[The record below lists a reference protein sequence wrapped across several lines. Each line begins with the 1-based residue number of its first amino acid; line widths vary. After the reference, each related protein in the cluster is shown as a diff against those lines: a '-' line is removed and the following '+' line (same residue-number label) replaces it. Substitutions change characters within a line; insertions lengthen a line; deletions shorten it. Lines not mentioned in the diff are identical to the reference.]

1 MLVIVGT
8 EHLLHSIDLTGGE
21 AMVNLVLVSHSPSLA
36 RGVAELAR
44 LMTQQSPLIIATA
57 AGTGDENSP
66 LGTNAEEIAKAM
78 EEAYSDDGVLVL
90 MDMGSAVLSAE
101 MALEFLSPDK
111 KAKFML
117 SSAPM
122 VEGAVS
128 AAVQA
133 SLGGNLE
140 QVQAEALGSLGNKA
154 AQLSMPE
161 GSNVAQSQ
169 VSSEAVPGSA
179 VDAVIE
185 IRNRLGLHARP
196 AATFVQ
202 TAGRFT
208 SKTQLARTGNETQRS
223 NAKSI
228 NAVASMGLRRGETI
242 HVWAEGPDAS
252 AAIDA
257 LKKAA
262 ENDFGEAE
270 EAAVSTATVPVASAE
285 RSSKRFDGGLIGI
298 PASPGYAAGLAIV
311 LKLAEPEVNQH
322 TIDDPEAEWK
332 RLSKALES
340 VRASTHQLRRQIS
353 RSATE
358 YDAAIFDAH
367 LMFLND
373 PDLLEKVRLAIFD
386 GRKNAEWAWSE
397 AIQAALVEYRKIE
410 DDYMRARAADVA
422 DIGRQVLIQLNGRV
436 AALNIPSPG
445 ILIAEDLSP
454 AETARLDRAMVLG
467 VCTEMGGPTS
477 HSAILARTLGIPAVL
492 GCGEALGEIAEGTPL
507 VVDGSTGQ
515 VWISPSAQISSVYH
529 EKIAEW
535 RNLQALARQASRA
548 PAVSKDGITVEIV
561 ANIGSAKD
569 ARMALDSGADGVG
582 LLRSEF
588 LFLDRLD
595 MPEEEEQFAA
605 YQEIAEVMEGR
616 PLVVRTLDVGGDKPL
631 AYLPQKEEQNPFLG
645 KRALRL
651 CLDEPDFFKAQLRAI
666 LRVSAGHN
674 IKIMFP
680 MVADIAELRRACSL
694 LEEAREEVLR
704 RGILTAPNVD
714 VGIMVEIPSAA
725 LLAPVFAREVDFF
738 SIGTNDLTQYT
749 MAAERGNADVAYLQD
764 ALHPA
769 VLRLIDRTIRG
780 ADEAGKWVGV
790 CGELAG
796 DPVAIPILLGL
807 GVKELSM
814 APGSIPT
821 AKSLARTLDIA
832 GLRDF
837 ARESLELESAAA
849 VRVLAK
855 ERFGLQ

>member
-1 MLVIVGT
+1 
-8 EHLLHSIDLTGGE
+8 
-21 AMVNLVLVSHSPSLA
+21 MVNLVLVSHSPSLA
-36 RGVAELAR
+36 RGAAELAR

-101 MALEFLSPDK
+101 MALEFLPPDK

-117 SSAPM
+117 SSAPI

-140 QVQAEALGSLGNKA
+140 QVRAEAIGSLGNKT
-154 AQLSMPE
+154 AQLSASE
-161 GSNVAQSQ
+161 ESNVAQPQ
-169 VSSEAVPGSA
+169 ASSEAVSGST

-202 TAGRFT
+202 TAGRFA
-208 SKTQLARTGNETQRS
+208 SKIQLSRTDNETQRS

-257 LKKAA
+257 LNKAA

-270 EAAVSTATVPVASAE
+270 EATVSTASTE
-285 RSSKRFDGGLIGI
+285 CSSKRFDGGLIGI
-298 PASPGYAAGLAIV
+298 PASPGYAAGPAII
-311 LKLAEPEVNQH
+311 LKLADPEIKQR
-322 TIDDPEAEWK
+322 TIDDPEAEWE
-332 RLSKALES
+332 RLSKALEA
-340 VRASTHQLRRQIS
+340 VRASTQQLRRQIS
-353 RSATE
+353 TSATE

-373 PDLLEKVRLAIFD
+373 PDLLEKVRLAILD
-386 GRKNAEWAWSE
+386 GHRNAEWAWSE
-397 AIQAALVEYRKIE
+397 AIQGALVEYRKIE

-422 DIGRQVLIQLNGRV
+422 DIGRQVLIQLNGRP
-436 AALNIPSPG
+436 AALKIPSPG
-445 ILIAEDLSP
+445 ILIAADLSP
-454 AETARLDRAMVLG
+454 SDTARLDRAMVLG

-492 GCGEALGEIAEGTPL
+492 GCGEDLGEIAEGTPL

-515 VWISPSAQISSVYH
+515 VWIAPSVKISSVYQ
-529 EKIAEW
+529 EKIVEW
-535 RNLQALARQASRA
+535 RNLQALARQTSRA
-548 PAVSKDGITVEIV
+548 PAVSKDGIAVEIV

-569 ARMALDSGADGVG
+569 ARTALDSGADGVG

-588 LFLDRLD
+588 LFLGRRD

-651 CLDEPDFFKAQLRAI
+651 CLDKPDFFKAQLRAI

-680 MVADIAELRRACSL
+680 MVADIVELRRALSL

-704 RGILTAPNVD
+704 RGILTAPKVD

-769 VLRLIDRTIRG
+769 VLRLIDRTIRA

-814 APGSIPT
+814 APGSIPA

-832 GLRDF
+832 RLRDF

-849 VRVLAK
+849 VRILAK
-855 ERFGLQ
+855 ERLGLQ

>member
-1 MLVIVGT
+1 MFVIVGT
-8 EHLLHSIDLTGGE
+8 VHVLHSIDLTRGE

-36 RGVAELAR
+36 RGAAELAR

-101 MALEFLSPDK
+101 MALEFLPPDK

-117 SSAPM
+117 SSAPI

-140 QVQAEALGSLGNKA
+140 QVRAEAIGSLGNKT
-154 AQLSMPE
+154 AQLSASE
-161 GSNVAQSQ
+161 ESNVAQPQ
-169 VSSEAVPGSA
+169 ASSEAVSGST

-202 TAGRFT
+202 TAGRFA
-208 SKTQLARTGNETQRS
+208 SKIQLSRTDNETQRS

-257 LKKAA
+257 LNKAA

-270 EAAVSTATVPVASAE
+270 EATVSTASTE
-285 RSSKRFDGGLIGI
+285 CSSKRFDGGLIGI
-298 PASPGYAAGLAIV
+298 PASPGYAAGPAII
-311 LKLAEPEVNQH
+311 LKLADPEIKQR
-322 TIDDPEAEWK
+322 TIDDPEAEWE
-332 RLSKALES
+332 RLSKALEV
-340 VRASTHQLRRQIS
+340 VRASTQQLRRQIS
-353 RSATE
+353 TSATE

-373 PDLLEKVRLAIFD
+373 PDLLEKVRLAILD
-386 GRKNAEWAWSE
+386 GHRNAEWAWSE
-397 AIQAALVEYRKIE
+397 AIQGALVEYRKIE

-422 DIGRQVLIQLNGRV
+422 DIGRQVLIQLNGRP
-436 AALNIPSPG
+436 AALKIPSPG
-445 ILIAEDLSP
+445 ILIAADLSP
-454 AETARLDRAMVLG
+454 SDTARLDRAMVLG

-492 GCGEALGEIAEGTPL
+492 GCGEDLGEIAEGTPL

-515 VWISPSAQISSVYH
+515 VWIAPSVKISSVYQ
-529 EKIAEW
+529 EKIVEW
-535 RNLQALARQASRA
+535 RNLQALARQTSRA
-548 PAVSKDGITVEIV
+548 PAVSKDGIAVEIV

-569 ARMALDSGADGVG
+569 ARTALDSGADGVG

-588 LFLDRLD
+588 LFLGRRD

-651 CLDEPDFFKAQLRAI
+651 CLDKPDFFKAQLRAI

-680 MVADIAELRRACSL
+680 MVADIVELRRALSL

-704 RGILTAPNVD
+704 RGILTAPKVD

-769 VLRLIDRTIRG
+769 VLRLIDRTIRA

-814 APGSIPT
+814 APGSIPA

-832 GLRDF
+832 WLRDF

-849 VRVLAK
+849 VRILAK
-855 ERFGLQ
+855 ERLGLQ

>member
-1 MLVIVGT
+1 MFVIVGA
-8 EHLLHSIDLTGGE
+8 EHLVHSIDLVRGE

-36 RGVAELAR
+36 RGAAELAR

-101 MALEFLSPDK
+101 MALEFLPPDK

-117 SSAPM
+117 SSAPI

-140 QVQAEALGSLGNKA
+140 QVRAEAIGSLGNKA
-154 AQLSMPE
+154 AQLSAPKE
-161 GSNVAQSQ
+161 SNVTQAQA
-169 VSSEAVPGSA
+169 SSEALPGSA

-202 TAGRFT
+202 TAGRFA
-208 SKTQLARTGNETQRS
+208 SKIQFARTDNETQRS

-228 NAVASMGLRRGETI
+228 NAVASMGLRRGATI
-242 HVWAEGPDAS
+242 RVWAEGPDAS

-262 ENDFGEAE
+262 ENNFGEAE
-270 EAAVSTATVPVASAE
+270 EAAVSTVTIPVASAE
-285 RSSKRFDGGLIGI
+285 HSSKRFDGGLIGI
-298 PASPGYAAGLAIV
+298 PASPGYAAGPAIV
-311 LKLAEPEVNQH
+311 LKLAEPEIKQR

-332 RLSKALES
+332 RLLKALEA
-340 VRASTHQLRRQIS
+340 VRASTQQLRRQIS
-353 RSATE
+353 TSATE

-367 LMFLND
+367 VMFLND
-373 PDLLEKVRLAIFD
+373 PDLLEKVRLAILD
-386 GRKNAEWAWSE
+386 GHRNAEWAWSE
-397 AIQAALVEYRKIE
+397 AIQVALVEYRKIE
-410 DDYMRARAADVA
+410 DDYMRARATDVA
-422 DIGRQVLIQLNGRV
+422 DIGRQVLIQLNGSA
-436 AALNIPSPG
+436 AALNMPSPG
-445 ILIAEDLSP
+445 ILIAADLSP
-454 AETARLDRAMVLG
+454 SDTARLDRAMVLG

-492 GCGEALGEIAEGTPL
+492 GCGEAIGEIAEGTPL

-515 VWISPSAQISSVYH
+515 VWIAPSAQISSVYQ
-529 EKIAEW
+529 EKIVEW
-535 RNLQALARQASRA
+535 RNLQALARQTSRA
-548 PAVSKDGITVEIV
+548 PAVSKDGIAVEIV

-569 ARMALDSGADGVG
+569 ARTALDSGADGVG

-588 LFLDRLD
+588 LFLGRLD

-605 YQEIAEVMEGR
+605 YQEIAEVMGGL

-651 CLDEPDFFKAQLRAI
+651 CLDKPDFFKAQLRAI

-680 MVADIAELRRACSL
+680 MVADIAELRHALSL

-704 RGILTAPNVD
+704 RGILTAPKVD

-725 LLAPVFAREVDFF
+725 LLAPVFAGEVDFF

-769 VLRLIDRTIRG
+769 VLRLIDRTIRA

-814 APGSIPT
+814 APGSIPA

-832 GLRDF
+832 RLRDF

-849 VRVLAK
+849 VRLLAK
-855 ERFGLQ
+855 GRLDLQ

>member
-1 MLVIVGT
+1 
-8 EHLLHSIDLTGGE
+8 
-21 AMVNLVLVSHSPSLA
+21 MVNLVLVSHSPSLA
-36 RGVAELAR
+36 RGAAELAR

-57 AGTGDENSP
+57 GGTGDENSP

-117 SSAPM
+117 SSAPI

-140 QVQAEALGSLGNKA
+140 QVRAEAIGSLGNKA
-154 AQLSMPE
+154 AQLSAPRE
-161 GSNVAQSQ
+161 NNVAQAQ
-169 VSSEAVPGSA
+169 ASSEGVLSSA

-202 TAGRFT
+202 TAGRFA
-208 SKTQLARTGNETQRS
+208 SKIQLARTDNETQRS

-228 NAVASMGLRRGETI
+228 NAVASMGVRRGETV
-242 HVWAEGPDAS
+242 HVWAEGPDAA

-298 PASPGYAAGLAIV
+298 PASPGYAAGPAIV
-311 LKLAEPEVNQH
+311 LKLAEPEIKQR
-322 TIDDPEAEWK
+322 TIDDPEAEWG
-332 RLSKALES
+332 RLSNALDA
-340 VRASTHQLRRQIS
+340 VRASTQQLRRQIS
-353 RSATE
+353 TSATE

-373 PDLLEKVRLAIFD
+373 PDLLEKVRLAILD
-386 GRKNAEWAWSE
+386 GHRNAEWAWSE
-397 AIQAALVEYRKIE
+397 AIQGALVEYRKIE

-422 DIGRQVLIQLNGRV
+422 DIGRQVLIQLNGRP
-436 AALNIPSPG
+436 AALKIPSPG
-445 ILIAEDLSP
+445 ILIAADLSP
-454 AETARLDRAMVLG
+454 SDTARLDRAMVLG

-492 GCGEALGEIAEGTPL
+492 GCGEDLGEIAEGTPL

-515 VWISPSAQISSVYH
+515 VWIAPSVKISSVYQ
-529 EKIAEW
+529 EKIVEW
-535 RNLQALARQASRA
+535 RNLQALARQTSRA
-548 PAVSKDGITVEIV
+548 PAVSKDGIAVEIV

-569 ARMALDSGADGVG
+569 ARTALDSGADGVG

-588 LFLDRLD
+588 LFLGRRD

-616 PLVVRTLDVGGDKPL
+616 PLIVRTLDVGGDKPL

-651 CLDEPDFFKAQLRAI
+651 CLDKPDFFKAQLRAI

-680 MVADIAELRRACSL
+680 MVADIAELRRALSL

-704 RGILTAPNVD
+704 RGILTAPKVD

-814 APGSIPT
+814 APGSIPA
-821 AKSLARTLDIA
+821 AKSLVRTLDIA

-849 VRVLAK
+849 VRLLAK
-855 ERFGLQ
+855 EQLGLQ

>member
-1 MLVIVGT
+1 MFVIVGT
-8 EHLLHSIDLTGGE
+8 VHVLHSIDLTRGE

-36 RGVAELAR
+36 RGAAELAR

-101 MALEFLSPDK
+101 MALEFLPPDK

-117 SSAPM
+117 SSAPI

-140 QVQAEALGSLGNKA
+140 QVRAEAIGSLGNKT
-154 AQLSMPE
+154 AQLSASE
-161 GSNVAQSQ
+161 ESNVAQSQ
-169 VSSEAVPGSA
+169 ASSEAVSGST

-202 TAGRFT
+202 TAGRFA
-208 SKTQLARTGNETQRS
+208 SKIQLSRTDNETQRS

-257 LKKAA
+257 LNKAA
-262 ENDFGEAE
+262 ENDFGETE
-270 EAAVSTATVPVASAE
+270 EATVSTASTE
-285 RSSKRFDGGLIGI
+285 CSSKRFDGGLIGI
-298 PASPGYAAGLAIV
+298 PASPGYAAGPAII
-311 LKLAEPEVNQH
+311 LKLADPEIKQR
-322 TIDDPEAEWK
+322 TIDDPEAEWE
-332 RLSKALES
+332 RLSKALEA
-340 VRASTHQLRRQIS
+340 VRASTQQLRRQIS
-353 RSATE
+353 TSATE

-373 PDLLEKVRLAIFD
+373 PDLLEKVRLAILD
-386 GRKNAEWAWSE
+386 GHRNAEWAWSE
-397 AIQAALVEYRKIE
+397 AIQGALVEYRKIE

-422 DIGRQVLIQLNGRV
+422 DIGRQVLIQLNGRP
-436 AALNIPSPG
+436 AALKIPSPG
-445 ILIAEDLSP
+445 ILIAADLSP
-454 AETARLDRAMVLG
+454 SDTARLDRAMVLG

-492 GCGEALGEIAEGTPL
+492 GCGEDLGEIAEGTPL

-515 VWISPSAQISSVYH
+515 VWIAPSVKISSVYQ
-529 EKIAEW
+529 EKIVEW
-535 RNLQALARQASRA
+535 RKLQALARQTSRA
-548 PAVSKDGITVEIV
+548 PAVSKDGIAVEIV

-569 ARMALDSGADGVG
+569 ARTALDSGADGVG

-588 LFLDRLD
+588 LFLGRRD

-651 CLDEPDFFKAQLRAI
+651 CLDKPDFFKAQLRAI

-680 MVADIAELRRACSL
+680 MVADIVELRRALSL

-704 RGILTAPNVD
+704 RGILTAPKVD

-769 VLRLIDRTIRG
+769 VLRLIDRTIRA

-814 APGSIPT
+814 APGSIPA

-832 GLRDF
+832 RLRDF

-849 VRVLAK
+849 VRILAK
-855 ERFGLQ
+855 ERLGLQ

>member
-1 MLVIVGT
+1 
-8 EHLLHSIDLTGGE
+8 
-21 AMVNLVLVSHSPSLA
+21 MVNLVLVSHSPSLA
-36 RGVAELAR
+36 RGAAELAR

-57 AGTGDENSP
+57 AGTGDESSP
-66 LGTNAEEIAKAM
+66 LGTNAEEIARAM

-101 MALEFLSPDK
+101 MALEFLPPEK
-111 KAKFML
+111 KAKFVL
-117 SSAPM
+117 SSAPI

-128 AAVQA
+128 AAIQA
-133 SLGGNLE
+133 SLGGTLE
-140 QVQAEALGSLGNKA
+140 QVRGEALGSLGNKA
-154 AQLSMPE
+154 AQLSVPE
-161 GSNVAQSQ
+161 ENKAAQEQ
-169 VSSEAVPGSA
+169 PSSDVEAGPKA
-179 VDAVIE
+179 DAVIK
-185 IRNRLGLHARP
+185 IQNKLGLHARP

-202 TAGRFT
+202 TAGRFA
-208 SKTQLARTGNETQRS
+208 SKIQLARTDNETHRS

-228 NAVASMGLRRGETI
+228 NAVASMGLRCGETI

-252 AAIDA
+252 ASIDA
-257 LKKAA
+257 LKQAA
-262 ENDFGEAE
+262 ESRFGEAE
-270 EAAVSTATVPVASAE
+270 EGAVSTSAAPPANAGHGS
-285 RSSKRFDGGLIGI
+285 RRFDGGLMGI
-298 PASPGYAAGLAIV
+298 PASPGYAAGPAIV
-311 LKLAEPEVNQH
+311 LKLAEPEIQQH

-332 RLSKALES
+332 RLLKAMDA
-340 VRASTHQLRRQIS
+340 VRVSTQQLRRQIS
-353 RSATE
+353 TSVTA

-373 PDLLEKVRLAIFD
+373 PDLLEKTRLVVFD
-386 GRKNAEWAWSE
+386 GHKNAEWAWSE
-397 AIQAALVEYRKIE
+397 SIRGELVEFGKIE

-422 DIGRQVLIQLNGRV
+422 DIGRQVLVQLGGGVR
-436 AALNIPSPG
+436 ALNIRSPG
-445 ILIAEDLSP
+445 ILVAADLAPSD
-454 AETARLDRAMVLG
+454 TARLDRAMVLG
-467 VCTEMGGPTS
+467 VCTEEGGPTS

-507 VVDGSTGQ
+507 VIDGSTGQ
-515 VWISPSAQISSVYH
+515 VWTSPSAQILSTYQ
-529 EKIAEW
+529 EKAAEW
-535 RNLQALARQASRA
+535 HNLQSLARKSSRA
-548 PAVSKDGITVEIV
+548 PAVSKDGIAVEIV
-561 ANIGSAKD
+561 ANIGSAND
-569 ARMALDSGADGVG
+569 ARAALDSGADGVG

-588 LFLDRLD
+588 LFLGRLD
-595 MPEEEEQFAA
+595 TPEEDEQFAA
-605 YQEIAEVMEGR
+605 YQEIAEVMEDR

-631 AYLPQKEEQNPFLG
+631 TYLPQKQEQNPFLG

-651 CLDEPDFFKAQLRAI
+651 CLDEPDFFKAELRAI
-666 LRVSAGHN
+666 LRASPGHN

-680 MVADIAELRRACSL
+680 MVADIGELRRARAL
-694 LEEAREEVLR
+694 LEEAREEVLQ
-704 RGILTAPNVD
+704 RGILIAPKVD

-725 LLAPVFAREVDFF
+725 LLAPVFARDVDFF

-796 DPVAIPILLGL
+796 DPLAIPILLGL

-814 APGSIPT
+814 APGSIPA

-832 GLRDF
+832 GLHDL

-849 VRVLAK
+849 VRLLVR
-855 ERFGLQ
+855 ERLGLQ

>member
-1 MLVIVGT
+1 
-8 EHLLHSIDLTGGE
+8 
-21 AMVNLVLVSHSPSLA
+21 MVNLVLVSHSPSLA

-117 SSAPM
+117 SSAPI

-140 QVQAEALGSLGNKA
+140 QVRAEAVGSLGNKA
-154 AQLSMPE
+154 AQLSAPE
-161 GSNVAQSQ
+161 ESNVAQAQ
-169 VSSEAVPGSA
+169 ASSEAVPGST

-202 TAGRFT
+202 TAGRFA
-208 SKTQLARTGNETQRS
+208 SKIQLARTDNETQRS

-298 PASPGYAAGLAIV
+298 PASPGYAAGPAII
-311 LKLAEPEVNQH
+311 LKLAEPEIKQR
-322 TIDDPEAEWK
+322 TIDDPEVEWE
-332 RLSKALES
+332 RLSKALDA
-340 VRASTHQLRRQIS
+340 VRASTQQLRRQIS
-353 RSATE
+353 TSATE

-373 PDLLEKVRLAIFD
+373 PDLLEKVRLAILD
-386 GRKNAEWAWSE
+386 GHKNAEWAWSE
-397 AIQAALVEYRKIE
+397 AIQVALVEYRKIE

-422 DIGRQVLIQLNGRV
+422 DIGRQVLIQLNGRE

-454 AETARLDRAMVLG
+454 SDTARLDRAMVLG

-492 GCGEALGEIAEGTPL
+492 GCGEAIGEIAEGTPL

-515 VWISPSAQISSVYH
+515 VWISPSAQISSVYQ

-535 RNLQALARQASRA
+535 RNLQAVARQTSRA
-548 PAVSKDGITVEIV
+548 PAVSKDGIAVEIV

-569 ARMALDSGADGVG
+569 ARTALDSGADGVG

-588 LFLDRLD
+588 LFLGRLD

-651 CLDEPDFFKAQLRAI
+651 CLDKPDFFKAQLRAI

-680 MVADIAELRRACSL
+680 MVADIAELRRALSL

-704 RGILTAPNVD
+704 RGILTAPKVD

-769 VLRLIDRTIRG
+769 VLRLIDRTIRA

-814 APGSIPT
+814 APGSIPA

-832 GLRDF
+832 RLRDF
-837 ARESLELESAAA
+837 ARESLELESAAT
-849 VRVLAK
+849 VRLLAK
-855 ERFGLQ
+855 KRLGLQ

>member
-1 MLVIVGT
+1 MFVIVET
-8 EHLLHSIDLTGGE
+8 EHAVHSIDEIRGE

-36 RGVAELAR
+36 KGAAELAR
-44 LMTQQSPLIIATA
+44 LMTQQSPLVIATA

-78 EEAYSDDGVLVL
+78 EQAYSEDGVLVL

-101 MALEFLSPDK
+101 MALEFLPPDR

-117 SSAPM
+117 SSAPI

-133 SLGGNLE
+133 SLGGTLE
-140 QVQAEALGSLGNKA
+140 QVRAEAVGSLGNKA
-154 AQLSMPE
+154 AQLSVPE
-161 GSNVAQSQ
+161 EIGATQEQ
-169 VSSEAVPGSA
+169 PSSEVTEGATA
-179 VDAVIE
+179 DALIE
-185 IRNRLGLHARP
+185 IRNKLGLHARP

-202 TAGRFT
+202 TAGRFA
-208 SKTQLARTGNETQRS
+208 SSVQVARTGNEAKRS
-223 NAKSI
+223 NGKSI

-242 HVWAEGPDAS
+242 HVWADGPDAS

-257 LKKAA
+257 LKQAA
-262 ENDFGEAE
+262 ENDFGEGE
-270 EAAVSTATVPVASAE
+270 ETSVPAAPEVTA
-285 RSSKRFDGGLIGI
+285 RSSSTTFDGGLLGI
-298 PASPGYAAGLAIV
+298 PASPGYASGPAIV
-311 LKLAEPEVNQH
+311 LKLAEPEIDQRTV
-322 TIDDPEAEWK
+322 DDPEAEWQH
-332 RLSKALES
+332 LSKALGA
-340 VRASTHQLRRQIS
+340 VRASTEQLRTQIS
-353 RSATE
+353 KSATT

-367 LMFLND
+367 LMFLKD
-373 PDLLEKVRLAIFD
+373 PDLLARVQLAIVD
-386 GRKNAEWAWSE
+386 GHKNAGWAWSE
-397 AIQAALVEYRKIE
+397 VIRDALVEFGKIE

-422 DIGRQVLIQLNGRV
+422 DIGRQVLVQLSGG
-436 AALNIPSPG
+436 AATLDIAAPG
-445 ILIAEDLSP
+445 ILIAADLSP
-454 AETARLDRAMVLG
+454 SDTARLDRAMVLG
-467 VCTEMGGPTS
+467 VCTEKGGPTS

-492 GCGEALGEIAEGTPL
+492 GCGEILGKTAEGTPL
-507 VVDGSTGQ
+507 IVDGSTGQ
-515 VWISPSAQISSVYH
+515 VWTSPSAQVSAAYQ

-535 RNLQALARQASRA
+535 RSRQALARQTSRA
-548 PAVSKDGITVEIV
+548 PAISKDGMAVEIV

-569 ARMALDSGADGVG
+569 ARAALDSGADGVG

-588 LFLDRLD
+588 LFLNRSDTPQED
-595 MPEEEEQFAA
+595 EQAA
-605 YQEIAEVMEGR
+605 VYQEIAEVMGDR

-651 CLDEPDFFKAQLRAI
+651 CLDQPDFFKAELRAI
-666 LRVSAGHN
+666 LRASAGHN

-680 MVADIAELRRACSL
+680 MVADIAELRRARAL
-694 LEEAREEVLR
+694 LEEAREEVLQ
-704 RGILTAPNVD
+704 RGILIAPKVD

-725 LLAPVFAREVDFF
+725 LLAPVFAHEVDFF

-796 DPVAIPILLGL
+796 DPVAMPILLGL

-814 APGSIPT
+814 APGSIPA

-832 GLRDF
+832 GLRGL
-837 ARESLELESAAA
+837 AVESLELESAAA
-849 VRVLAK
+849 VRLLVNRRL
-855 ERFGLQ
+855 GLQ

>member
-1 MLVIVGT
+1 MFVIVGT
-8 EHLLHSIDLTGGE
+8 RRILHAIDLTRGE
-21 AMVNLVLVSHSPSLA
+21 AMVNLVIVSHSPSLA
-36 RGVAELAR
+36 RGVAELAG
-44 LMTQQSPLIIATA
+44 LMTQQSSLIIATA
-57 AGTGDENSP
+57 AGTGDESSP
-66 LGTNAEEIAKAM
+66 LGTNAEEIARAM
-78 EEAYSDDGVLVL
+78 EEAYSEDGVLVL

-101 MALEFLSPDK
+101 MALEFLPLEKRS
-111 KAKFML
+111 KFLL
-117 SSAPM
+117 SSAPI

-133 SLGGNLE
+133 SLGGTLE
-140 QVQAEALGSLGNKA
+140 QVQEEALGSLGNKA
-154 AQLSMPE
+154 AQLSSPE
-161 GSNVAQSQ
+161 ETNTAQEQQRSEV
-169 VSSEAVPGSA
+169 VSGPTA
-179 VDAVIE
+179 DAVIE

-196 AATFVQ
+196 AAIFVQ
-202 TAGRFT
+202 TAGRFA
-208 SKTQLARTGNETQRS
+208 SKIQLARTDNETRRS

-257 LKKAA
+257 LKQAA
-262 ENDFGEAE
+262 KDGFGEAE
-270 EAAVSTATVPVASAE
+270 EAAASTVAVPLASAE
-285 RSSKRFDGGLIGI
+285 RSGKRFDGGFIGI
-298 PASPGYAAGLAIV
+298 PVSPGYAAGPAIV
-311 LKLAEPEVNQH
+311 LKLVEPEVKQR
-322 TIDDPEAEWK
+322 TIDDPETEWK
-332 RLSKALES
+332 HLSKALEA
-340 VRASTHQLRRQIS
+340 VRASTQKLRRQIS
-353 RSATE
+353 TSATE

-367 LMFLND
+367 LLFLND
-373 PDLLEKVRLAIFD
+373 PDLLEKVQFSILE
-386 GRKNAEWAWSE
+386 GHKNAGWAWSE
-397 AIQAALVEYRKIE
+397 AIQGELAEFGKIE

-422 DIGRQVLIQLNGRV
+422 DIGRQVLIQLGGGTG
-436 AALNIPSPG
+436 ALNILSPG
-445 ILIAEDLSP
+445 ILVAGDLSP
-454 AETARLDRAMVLG
+454 SDTARLDRAMVLG

-492 GCGEALGEIAEGTPL
+492 GCGEALGEIAEGTLL

-515 VWISPSAQISSVYH
+515 VWTSPSAQILSAYQ

-535 RNLQALARQASRA
+535 RNLEALARQTSRA
-548 PAVSKDGITVEIV
+548 PAVSKDGIAVEVV

-569 ARMALDSGADGVG
+569 ARVALDAGADGVG

-595 MPEEEEQFAA
+595 APEEEEQFAA
-605 YQEIAEVMEGR
+605 YQEIAEVMADR
-616 PLVVRTLDVGGDKPL
+616 PLIVRTLDVGGDKPL

-651 CLDEPDFFKAQLRAI
+651 CLDQPGFFKAELRAI
-666 LRVSAGHN
+666 LRASAGHN

-680 MVADIAELRRACSL
+680 MVADIAELRRARSL
-694 LEEAREEVLR
+694 LEEAREEVLQCGR
-704 RGILTAPNVD
+704 PIAPNVE

-725 LLAPVFAREVDFF
+725 LLSPVFAGEVDFF

-749 MAAERGNADVAYLQD
+749 MAAERGNAEVAHLQD

-769 VLRLIDRTIRG
+769 VLGLIDRTVRG

-814 APGSIPT
+814 APGSIPA
-821 AKSLARTLDIA
+821 AKSLVRTLDIA
-832 GLRDF
+832 GLRDL

-849 VRVLAK
+849 VRLLVK
-855 ERFGLQ
+855 ERLGLQ

>member
-1 MLVIVGT
+1 
-8 EHLLHSIDLTGGE
+8 
-21 AMVNLVLVSHSPSLA
+21 MVNLVLVSHSPSLA
-36 RGVAELAR
+36 RGAAELAR

-101 MALEFLSPDK
+101 MALEFLPPDK

-117 SSAPM
+117 SSAPI

-140 QVQAEALGSLGNKA
+140 QVRAEAIGSLGNKT
-154 AQLSMPE
+154 AQLSASE
-161 GSNVAQSQ
+161 ESNVAQLQ
-169 VSSEAVPGSA
+169 ASSEAVSGST

-202 TAGRFT
+202 TAGRFA
-208 SKTQLARTGNETQRS
+208 SKIQLSRTDNETQRS

-257 LKKAA
+257 LNKAA

-270 EAAVSTATVPVASAE
+270 EATVSTASTE
-285 RSSKRFDGGLIGI
+285 CSSKRFDGGLIGI
-298 PASPGYAAGLAIV
+298 PASPGYAAGPAII
-311 LKLAEPEVNQH
+311 LKLADPEIKQR
-322 TIDDPEAEWK
+322 TIDDPEAEWE
-332 RLSKALES
+332 RLSKALEV
-340 VRASTHQLRRQIS
+340 VRASTQQLRRQIS
-353 RSATE
+353 TSATE

-373 PDLLEKVRLAIFD
+373 PDLLEKVRLAILD
-386 GRKNAEWAWSE
+386 GHRNAEWAWSE
-397 AIQAALVEYRKIE
+397 AIQGALVEYRKIE

-422 DIGRQVLIQLNGRV
+422 DIGRQVLIQLNGRP
-436 AALNIPSPG
+436 AALKIPSPG
-445 ILIAEDLSP
+445 ILIAADLSP
-454 AETARLDRAMVLG
+454 SDTARLDRAMVLG

-492 GCGEALGEIAEGTPL
+492 GCGEDLGEIAEGTPL

-515 VWISPSAQISSVYH
+515 VWIAPSVKISSVYQ
-529 EKIAEW
+529 EKIVEW
-535 RNLQALARQASRA
+535 RNLQALARQTSRA
-548 PAVSKDGITVEIV
+548 PAVSKDGIAVEIV

-569 ARMALDSGADGVG
+569 ARTALDSGADGVG

-588 LFLDRLD
+588 LFLGRRD

-651 CLDEPDFFKAQLRAI
+651 CLDKPDFFKAQLRAI

-680 MVADIAELRRACSL
+680 MVADIVELRRAVSL

-704 RGILTAPNVD
+704 RGILTAPKVD

-769 VLRLIDRTIRG
+769 VVRLIDRTIRA

-814 APGSIPT
+814 APGPIPA

-832 GLRDF
+832 RLRDF

-849 VRVLAK
+849 VRILAK
-855 ERFGLQ
+855 ERLGLQ

>member
-1 MLVIVGT
+1 
-8 EHLLHSIDLTGGE
+8 
-21 AMVNLVLVSHSPSLA
+21 MVNLVLVSHSPSLA

-298 PASPGYAAGLAIV
+298 PASPGYAAGPAIV

-340 VRASTHQLRRQIS
+340 VRASTQQLRRQIS

-367 LMFLND
+367 VMFLND
-373 PDLLEKVRLAIFD
+373 PDLLEKVRLAILD
-386 GRKNAEWAWSE
+386 GHRNAEWAWSE
-397 AIQAALVEYRKIE
+397 AIQGALVEYRKIE

-422 DIGRQVLIQLNGRV
+422 DIGRQVLIQLNGRP
-436 AALNIPSPG
+436 AALKIPSPG
-445 ILIAEDLSP
+445 ILIAADLSP
-454 AETARLDRAMVLG
+454 SDTARLDRAMVLG

-492 GCGEALGEIAEGTPL
+492 GCGEDLGEIAEGTPL

-515 VWISPSAQISSVYH
+515 VWIAPSVKISSVYQ
-529 EKIAEW
+529 EKIVEW
-535 RNLQALARQASRA
+535 RNVQALARQTSRA
-548 PAVSKDGITVEIV
+548 PAVSKDGIAVEIV

-569 ARMALDSGADGVG
+569 ARTALDSGADGVG

-588 LFLDRLD
+588 LFLGRRD

-651 CLDEPDFFKAQLRAI
+651 CLDKPDFFKAQLRAI

-680 MVADIAELRRACSL
+680 MVADIVELRRALSL

-704 RGILTAPNVD
+704 RGILTAPKVD

-769 VLRLIDRTIRG
+769 VLRLIDRTIRA

-814 APGSIPT
+814 APGSIPA

-832 GLRDF
+832 RLRDF

-849 VRVLAK
+849 VRILAK
-855 ERFGLQ
+855 ERLGLQ

>member
-1 MLVIVGT
+1 
-8 EHLLHSIDLTGGE
+8 
-21 AMVNLVLVSHSPSLA
+21 MVNLVLVSHSPSLA
-36 RGVAELAR
+36 RGAAELAR
-44 LMTQQSPLIIATA
+44 LMTQKAPLIIATA
-57 AGTGDENSP
+57 AGTGDESSP

-78 EEAYSDDGVLVL
+78 LEAYSDDGVLVL

-101 MALEFLSPDK
+101 MALEFLPPDK
-111 KAKFML
+111 RVKFVL
-117 SSAPM
+117 SSAPI

-133 SLGGNLE
+133 SLGGTLE
-140 QVQAEALGSLGNKA
+140 QVGAEALGSLGNKA
-154 AQLSMPE
+154 CQLSVPE
-161 GSNVAQSQ
+161 DNNATEAPP
-169 VSSEAVPGSA
+169 SSETVPGITA
-179 VDAVIE
+179 DTTIE

-202 TAGRFT
+202 TAGRFA
-208 SKTQLARTGNETQRS
+208 SNIQLARTDRETQRS

-242 HVWAEGPDAS
+242 RVWAEGPDAS
-252 AAIDA
+252 AAIGA

-262 ENDFGEAE
+262 ESDFGEVEEPEVPAAKVQVAPAE
-270 EAAVSTATVPVASAE
+270 
-285 RSSKRFDGGLIGI
+285 SSGNRFDGGLIGI
-298 PASPGYAAGLAIV
+298 PASPGYAAGPAIV
-311 LKLAEPEVNQH
+311 LKLVEPEVIQH
-322 TIDDPEAEWK
+322 TIDDPEVEWN
-332 RLSKALES
+332 RLSKALEV
-340 VRASTHQLRRQIS
+340 VRASTRQLRRQVAK
-353 RSATE
+353 SATE

-373 PDLLEKVRLAIFD
+373 PDLLEEARLAILD

-397 AIQAALVEYRKIE
+397 AIQVTVVEYRKIE
-410 DDYMRARAADVA
+410 DDYMRARAADVV
-422 DIGRQVLIQLNGRV
+422 DIGRQVLIQLGGGA

-445 ILIAEDLSP
+445 ILVAKDLSP
-454 AETARLDRAMVLG
+454 SDTARLDRAMVLG
-467 VCTEMGGPTS
+467 VCTETGGPTS

-492 GCGEALGEIAEGTPL
+492 GCGKALGEIAEGTPL
-507 VVDGSTGQ
+507 AVDGSTGQ
-515 VWISPSAQISSVYH
+515 VWISPSAQVLGTYR
-529 EKIAEW
+529 EKAVEW
-535 RNLQALARQASRA
+535 RNRQELARQTSRA
-548 PAVSKDGITVEIV
+548 PAISRDGIAVEIV
-561 ANIGSAKD
+561 ANIGSAID
-569 ARMALDSGADGVG
+569 ARTALDSGADGVG

-595 MPEEEEQFAA
+595 RPEEEEQCAA
-605 YQEIAEVMEGR
+605 YREIAELMEDR
-616 PLVVRTLDVGGDKPL
+616 PLIIRTLDVGGDKPL

-651 CLDEPDFFKAQLRAI
+651 CLDMPDFFKAQLRAI

-680 MVADIAELRRACSL
+680 MVADIAELRRARAL

-704 RGILTAPNVD
+704 IGITTAPKVD

-769 VLRLIDRTIRG
+769 VLRLIDRTVRG
-780 ADEAGKWVGV
+780 ADEVGKWVGV

-814 APGSIPT
+814 APGSIPA
-821 AKSLARTLDIA
+821 AKTLVRTLDLA
-832 GLRDF
+832 GVRDL
-837 ARESLELESAAA
+837 ARESLALESAAA
-849 VRVLAK
+849 VRLLAK
-855 ERFGLQ
+855 ERLGLE

>member
-1 MLVIVGT
+1 
-8 EHLLHSIDLTGGE
+8 
-21 AMVNLVLVSHSPSLA
+21 MVNLVLVSHSPSLA
-36 RGVAELAR
+36 RGAAELAR

-57 AGTGDENSP
+57 AGTGDEHSP

-101 MALEFLSPDK
+101 MALEFLPPDK

-117 SSAPM
+117 SSAPI

-140 QVQAEALGSLGNKA
+140 QVRAEALGSLGNKA
-154 AQLSMPE
+154 AQLSVPE
-161 GSNVAQSQ
+161 ESNVAQAQASP
-169 VSSEAVPGSA
+169 ETVPGFA

-202 TAGRFT
+202 TAGRFA
-208 SKTQLARTGNETQRS
+208 SKTQLARTDNETQRA

-270 EAAVSTATVPVASAE
+270 EATVSTATVPGASAE

-298 PASPGYAAGLAIV
+298 PASPGYAAGPAII
-311 LKLAEPEVNQH
+311 LKLADPEIKQR
-322 TIDDPEAEWK
+322 TIDDPGAEWE
-332 RLSKALES
+332 RLSKALDA
-340 VRASTHQLRRQIS
+340 VRASTQQLRWQIS
-353 RSATE
+353 TSATE

-373 PDLLEKVRLAIFD
+373 PDLLEKVRLAIVD
-386 GRKNAEWAWSE
+386 GHRNAEWAWSE
-397 AIQAALVEYRKIE
+397 AIQVALVEYRKIE

-422 DIGRQVLIQLNGRV
+422 DIGRQVLIQLNGRE

-454 AETARLDRAMVLG
+454 SDTARLDRAMVLG

-492 GCGEALGEIAEGTPL
+492 GCGEAIGEIAEGTPL
-507 VVDGSTGQ
+507 VVDGLTGQ
-515 VWISPSAQISSVYH
+515 VWLSPSAQISSVYQ

-535 RNLQALARQASRA
+535 RNLQALARQTSRA
-548 PAVSKDGITVEIV
+548 PAVSKDGIAVEIV

-588 LFLDRLD
+588 LFLGRLD
-595 MPEEEEQFAA
+595 TPEEEEQFAA

-616 PLVVRTLDVGGDKPL
+616 PLIVRTLDVGGDKPL

-651 CLDEPDFFKAQLRAI
+651 CLDKPDFFKAQLRAI

-680 MVADIAELRRACSL
+680 MVADIAELRRARSL

-704 RGILTAPNVD
+704 RGILTAPKVD

-814 APGSIPT
+814 APGSIPA
-821 AKSLARTLDIA
+821 AKSLVRTLDIA

-849 VRVLAK
+849 VRLLAK
-855 ERFGLQ
+855 EQLGLQ

>member
-1 MLVIVGT
+1 
-8 EHLLHSIDLTGGE
+8 
-21 AMVNLVLVSHSPSLA
+21 MVNLVLVSHSPSLV
-36 RGVAELAR
+36 RGAAELAR

-57 AGTGDENSP
+57 AGTGDESSP

-78 EEAYSDDGVLVL
+78 EEAFSEDGVLVL

-101 MALEFLSPDK
+101 MALEFLPPDK

-117 SSAPM
+117 SSAPI

-133 SLGGNLE
+133 SLGGTLE
-140 QVQAEALGSLGNKA
+140 QVRAEAVGSLGNKA
-154 AQLSMPE
+154 AQLSVPE
-161 GSNVAQSQ
+161 ETSLAKEQPRTEVTEGAT
-169 VSSEAVPGSA
+169 A
-179 VDAVIE
+179 DALIE
-185 IRNRLGLHARP
+185 IRNKLGLHARP

-202 TAGRFT
+202 TAGRFA
-208 SKTQLARTGNETQRS
+208 SSVQVARTGNEGKRS

-252 AAIDA
+252 AAINA
-257 LKKAA
+257 LKEAA
-262 ENDFGEAE
+262 ENDFGEGE
-270 EAAVSTATVPVASAE
+270 ETAVPAAAAPEVTA
-285 RSSKRFDGGLIGI
+285 RSSSKTFDGGLLGI
-298 PASPGYAAGLAIV
+298 PASPGYAAGPAIV
-311 LKLAEPEVNQH
+311 LKLAEPEIDQRTV
-322 TIDDPEAEWK
+322 DDPEAEWQ
-332 RLSKALES
+332 RLSKALGA
-340 VRASTHQLRRQIS
+340 VRASTEQLRTQIS
-353 RSATE
+353 KSATT

-367 LMFLND
+367 LMFLKD
-373 PDLLEKVRLAIFD
+373 PDLLARVQLAIVD
-386 GRKNAEWAWSE
+386 GHKNAGWAWSE
-397 AIQAALVEYRKIE
+397 AIRDALVEFGKIE

-422 DIGRQVLIQLNGRV
+422 DIGRQVLVQLSGG
-436 AALNIPSPG
+436 AATLNIVSPG
-445 ILIAEDLSP
+445 ILIAADLSP
-454 AETARLDRAMVLG
+454 SDTARLDRAMVLG
-467 VCTEMGGPTS
+467 VCTEKGGPTS

-492 GCGEALGEIAEGTPL
+492 GCGEALGKTAEGTPL

-515 VWISPSAQISSVYH
+515 VWIAPPAQVSAAYQ

-535 RNLQALARQASRA
+535 HSQQALARQTSRA
-548 PAVSKDGITVEIV
+548 PAISKDGIAVEIV

-569 ARMALDSGADGVG
+569 ARAALDAGADGVG

-588 LFLDRLD
+588 LFLGRLD
-595 MPEEEEQFAA
+595 TPEEDEQFEA
-605 YQEIAEVMEGR
+605 YQEIAEVMGDR

-651 CLDEPDFFKAQLRAI
+651 CLDQPDFFKAELRAI
-666 LRVSAGHN
+666 LRASAGHN

-680 MVADIAELRRACSL
+680 MVADIAELRRARAL
-694 LEEAREEVLR
+694 LAEAREEVLQ
-704 RGILTAPNVD
+704 RGILIAPKVD

-725 LLAPVFAREVDFF
+725 LLAPVFAHEVDFF

-796 DPVAIPILLGL
+796 DPVAMPILLGL

-814 APGSIPT
+814 APGSVPA
-821 AKSLARTLDIA
+821 AKSLARTLGIA
-832 GLRDF
+832 GLRDL
-837 ARESLELESAAA
+837 ARESLELESAVA
-849 VRVLAK
+849 VRLLVK
-855 ERFGLQ
+855 ERLGLQ

>member
-1 MLVIVGT
+1 MFVIVGA
-8 EHLLHSIDLTGGE
+8 EHLVHSIDLVRGE

-36 RGVAELAR
+36 RGAAELAR

-57 AGTGDENSP
+57 AGTGGENSP

-101 MALEFLSPDK
+101 MALEFLPPDK

-117 SSAPM
+117 SSAPI

-140 QVQAEALGSLGNKA
+140 QVRAEAIGSLGNKA
-154 AQLSMPE
+154 AQLSAPE
-161 GSNVAQSQ
+161 ESSVAQAQ
-169 VSSEAVPGSA
+169 ARSEAVPGST

-196 AATFVQ
+196 AATLVQ
-202 TAGRFT
+202 TAGRFA
-208 SKTQLARTGNETQRS
+208 SKIQLARTDNETRRS

-228 NAVASMGLRRGETI
+228 NAVASMGLRCGETI

-257 LKKAA
+257 LNKAA

-270 EAAVSTATVPVASAE
+270 EAAVSTASVE

-298 PASPGYAAGLAIV
+298 PGSPGYAAGPAIV
-311 LKLAEPEVNQH
+311 LKLAEPKIEQR
-322 TIDDPEAEWK
+322 TIDDAEAEWD
-332 RLSKALES
+332 RLSKALDA
-340 VRASTHQLRRQIS
+340 VRASTQQLRRQIS
-353 RSATE
+353 TSATE

-373 PDLLEKVRLAIFD
+373 PDLLEKVRLAILD
-386 GRKNAEWAWSE
+386 GHKNAEWAWSE
-397 AIQAALVEYRKIE
+397 AIQVALVEYRKIE
-410 DDYMRARAADVA
+410 DDYMRARAVDVA
-422 DIGRQVLIQLNGRV
+422 DIGRQVLIQLNGRAV
-436 AALNIPSPG
+436 ALNISSPG
-445 ILIAEDLSP
+445 ILIAVDLSP
-454 AETARLDRAMVLG
+454 SDTARLDRAMVLG

-492 GCGEALGEIAEGTPL
+492 GCGEAIGEIAEGTPL

-515 VWISPSAQISSVYH
+515 VWISPSAQISNVYQ

-535 RNLQALARQASRA
+535 RNLQAVARQTSRA
-548 PAVSKDGITVEIV
+548 PAVSKDGIAVEIV

-569 ARMALDSGADGVG
+569 ARTALDSGADGVG

-588 LFLDRLD
+588 LYLGRRD

-651 CLDEPDFFKAQLRAI
+651 CLDKPDFFKAQLRAI

-680 MVADIAELRRACSL
+680 MVADIVELRRALSL

-704 RGILTAPNVD
+704 RGILTAPKVD
-714 VGIMVEIPSAA
+714 V
-725 LLAPVFAREVDFF
+725 
-738 SIGTNDLTQYT
+738 
-749 MAAERGNADVAYLQD
+749 
-764 ALHPA
+764 
-769 VLRLIDRTIRG
+769 
-780 ADEAGKWVGV
+780 
-790 CGELAG
+790 
-796 DPVAIPILLGL
+796 
-807 GVKELSM
+807 
-814 APGSIPT
+814 
-821 AKSLARTLDIA
+821 
-832 GLRDF
+832 
-837 ARESLELESAAA
+837 
-849 VRVLAK
+849 
-855 ERFGLQ
+855 

>member
-1 MLVIVGT
+1 
-8 EHLLHSIDLTGGE
+8 
-21 AMVNLVLVSHSPSLA
+21 MVNLVLVSHSPSLA
-36 RGVAELAR
+36 RGAAELAR

-101 MALEFLSPDK
+101 MALGFLPPDK

-117 SSAPM
+117 SSAPI

-140 QVQAEALGSLGNKA
+140 QVRAEAIGSLGNKA
-154 AQLSMPE
+154 AQLSAPE
-161 GSNVAQSQ
+161 ESNVAQARA
-169 VSSEAVPGSA
+169 SSEAVPGSA

-202 TAGRFT
+202 TAGRFA
-208 SKTQLARTGNETQRS
+208 SKIQLARTDNETQRS

-228 NAVASMGLRRGETI
+228 NAVASMGVRRGETV
-242 HVWAEGPDAS
+242 HVWAEGPDAA

-257 LKKAA
+257 LKRAA
-262 ENDFGEAE
+262 ESDFGEAE
-270 EAAVSTATVPVASAE
+270 EATVSTVTVLGASAE
-285 RSSKRFDGGLIGI
+285 CNSKRFDGGLIGI
-298 PASPGYAAGLAIV
+298 PASPGYAAGPAIV
-311 LKLAEPEVNQH
+311 LKLAEPEIKQR
-322 TIDDPEAEWK
+322 TIDDPEAEWE
-332 RLSKALES
+332 RLSKALDA
-340 VRASTHQLRRQIS
+340 VRASTQQLRRQIS
-353 RSATE
+353 ISATE

-373 PDLLEKVRLAIFD
+373 PDLLEKVRLAILD
-386 GRKNAEWAWSE
+386 GHKNAEWAWSE
-397 AIQAALVEYRKIE
+397 AIQVALVEYRKIE

-422 DIGRQVLIQLNGRV
+422 DIGRQVLIQLNGRA

-445 ILIAEDLSP
+445 ILIAVDLSP
-454 AETARLDRAMVLG
+454 SDTARLDRAMVLG

-492 GCGEALGEIAEGTPL
+492 GCGEAIGEIAEGTPL

-515 VWISPSAQISSVYH
+515 VWISPSAQISNVYQ

-535 RNLQALARQASRA
+535 RNLQAVARQTSRA
-548 PAVSKDGITVEIV
+548 PAISKDGIAVEIV

-569 ARMALDSGADGVG
+569 ARTALDSGADGVG

-588 LFLDRLD
+588 LFLGRLD

-605 YQEIAEVMEGR
+605 YQEVAEVMGGR

-651 CLDEPDFFKAQLRAI
+651 CLDKPDFFKAQLRAI

-680 MVADIAELRRACSL
+680 MVADIAELRRARSL

-704 RGILTAPNVD
+704 RGILTAPKVD

-725 LLAPVFAREVDFF
+725 LLAPVFAGEVDFF

-769 VLRLIDRTIRG
+769 VLRLIDRTIRA

-814 APGSIPT
+814 APGSIPA

-849 VRVLAK
+849 VRLFAK
-855 ERFGLQ
+855 GRLDLQ

>member
-1 MLVIVGT
+1 
-8 EHLLHSIDLTGGE
+8 
-21 AMVNLVLVSHSPSLA
+21 MVNLVLVSHSPSLA
-36 RGVAELAR
+36 RGAAELAR

-101 MALEFLSPDK
+101 MALEFLPPDK

-117 SSAPM
+117 SSAPI

-140 QVQAEALGSLGNKA
+140 QVRAEAIGSLGNKT
-154 AQLSMPE
+154 AQLSASE
-161 GSNVAQSQ
+161 ESNVAQPQ
-169 VSSEAVPGSA
+169 ASSEAVSGST

-202 TAGRFT
+202 TAGRFA
-208 SKTQLARTGNETQRS
+208 SKIQLSRTDNETQRS

-257 LKKAA
+257 LNKAA

-270 EAAVSTATVPVASAE
+270 EATVSTASTE
-285 RSSKRFDGGLIGI
+285 CSSKRFDGGLIGI
-298 PASPGYAAGLAIV
+298 PASPGYAAGPAIV
-311 LKLAEPEVNQH
+311 LKLAEPEIKQR

-332 RLSKALES
+332 RLLKALEA
-340 VRASTHQLRRQIS
+340 VRASTQQLRRQIS
-353 RSATE
+353 TSATE

-492 GCGEALGEIAEGTPL
+492 SCGEALGEIAEGTPL

-548 PAVSKDGITVEIV
+548 PAISKDGITVEIV

-680 MVADIAELRRACSL
+680 MVADIAELRRARSL

-837 ARESLELESAAA
+837 ARESLKLESAAA
-849 VRVLAK
+849 VRILAK

>member
-1 MLVIVGT
+1 
-8 EHLLHSIDLTGGE
+8 
-21 AMVNLVLVSHSPSLA
+21 MVNLVLVSHSPSLA

-298 PASPGYAAGLAIV
+298 PASPGYAAGPAIV

-340 VRASTHQLRRQIS
+340 VRASTQQLRRQIS

-367 LMFLND
+367 VMFLND
-373 PDLLEKVRLAIFD
+373 PDLLEKVRLAILD
-386 GRKNAEWAWSE
+386 GHRNAEWAWSE
-397 AIQAALVEYRKIE
+397 AIQGALVEYRKIE

-422 DIGRQVLIQLNGRV
+422 DIGRQVLIQLNGRP
-436 AALNIPSPG
+436 AALKIPSPG
-445 ILIAEDLSP
+445 ILIAADLSP
-454 AETARLDRAMVLG
+454 SDTARLDRAMVLG

-492 GCGEALGEIAEGTPL
+492 GCGEDLGEIAEGTPL

-515 VWISPSAQISSVYH
+515 VWIAPSVKISSVYQ
-529 EKIAEW
+529 EKIVEW
-535 RNLQALARQASRA
+535 RNLQALARQTSRA
-548 PAVSKDGITVEIV
+548 PAVSKDGIAVEIV

-569 ARMALDSGADGVG
+569 ARTALDSGADGVG

-588 LFLDRLD
+588 LFLGRRD

-651 CLDEPDFFKAQLRAI
+651 CLDKPDFFKAQLRAI

-680 MVADIAELRRACSL
+680 MVADIVELRRALSL

-704 RGILTAPNVD
+704 RGILTAPKVD

-769 VLRLIDRTIRG
+769 VLRLIDRTIRA

-814 APGSIPT
+814 APGSIPA

-832 GLRDF
+832 RLRDF

-849 VRVLAK
+849 VRILAK
-855 ERFGLQ
+855 ERLGLQ

>member
-1 MLVIVGT
+1 MFVIVGT
-8 EHLLHSIDLTGGE
+8 VHVLHSIDLTRGE

-36 RGVAELAR
+36 RGAAELAR

-101 MALEFLSPDK
+101 MALEFLPPDK

-117 SSAPM
+117 SSAPI

-140 QVQAEALGSLGNKA
+140 QVRAEAIGSLGNKT
-154 AQLSMPE
+154 AQLSASE
-161 GSNVAQSQ
+161 ESNVAQPQ
-169 VSSEAVPGSA
+169 ASSEAVSGST

-202 TAGRFT
+202 TAGRFA
-208 SKTQLARTGNETQRS
+208 SKIQLSRTDNETQRS

-257 LKKAA
+257 LNKAA

-270 EAAVSTATVPVASAE
+270 EATVSTASTE
-285 RSSKRFDGGLIGI
+285 CSSKRFDGGLIGI
-298 PASPGYAAGLAIV
+298 PASPGYAAGPAII
-311 LKLAEPEVNQH
+311 LKLADPEIKQR
-322 TIDDPEAEWK
+322 TIDDPEAEWE
-332 RLSKALES
+332 RLSKALEV
-340 VRASTHQLRRQIS
+340 VRASTQQLRRQIS
-353 RSATE
+353 TSATE

-373 PDLLEKVRLAIFD
+373 PDLLEKVRLAILD
-386 GRKNAEWAWSE
+386 GHRNAEWAWSE
-397 AIQAALVEYRKIE
+397 AIQGALVEYRKIE

-422 DIGRQVLIQLNGRV
+422 DIGRQVLIQLNGRP
-436 AALNIPSPG
+436 AALKIPSPG
-445 ILIAEDLSP
+445 ILIAADLSP
-454 AETARLDRAMVLG
+454 SDTARLDRAMVLG

-492 GCGEALGEIAEGTPL
+492 GCGEDLGEIAEGTPL

-515 VWISPSAQISSVYH
+515 VWIAPSVKISSVYQ
-529 EKIAEW
+529 EKIVEW
-535 RNLQALARQASRA
+535 RNLQALARQTSRA
-548 PAVSKDGITVEIV
+548 PAVSKDGIAVEIV

-569 ARMALDSGADGVG
+569 ARTALDSGADGVG

-588 LFLDRLD
+588 LFLGRRD

-651 CLDEPDFFKAQLRAI
+651 CLDKPDFFKAQLRAI

-680 MVADIAELRRACSL
+680 MVADIVELRRALSL

-704 RGILTAPNVD
+704 RGILTAPKVD

-769 VLRLIDRTIRG
+769 VLRLIDRTIRA

-814 APGSIPT
+814 APGSIPA

-832 GLRDF
+832 RLRDF

-849 VRVLAK
+849 VRILAK
-855 ERFGLQ
+855 ERLGLQ